1 MAGSIMLIVLVIA
14 MIVFMLLGS
23 RKQKKMME
31 QRYSMLSELLP
42 GDEVST
48 TAGVYGTVVKVS
60 DTKIDL
66 MIADGVVT
74 TWDLNSVRGK
84 VEDTKSDL
92 DEELET
98 AAHSDSKDADKQE
111 AAPRQITENKQE
123 EMNNLIIPD
132 TPEGLDGI
140 DGKDS
145 DHPKDTSTE
154 DSDN

>member
-1 MAGSIMLIVLVIA
+1 
-14 MIVFMLLGS
+14 
-23 RKQKKMME
+23 ME

-111 AAPRQITENKQE
+111 AAPQQITENKQE

>member
-111 AAPRQITENKQE
+111 AAPQDRK
-123 EMNNLIIPD
+123 
-132 TPEGLDGI
+132 
-140 DGKDS
+140 S
-145 DHPKDTSTE
+145 VV
-154 DSDN
+154 